1 MLLLP
6 PKDIEG
12 EEKLFMDQLLVEL
25 EVAEGTAGAWLLVV
39 VAAGAVVVLV
49 GIIISQR
56 GSGRMREELPA
67 TPPP

>member
-25 EVAEGTAGAWLLVV
+25 EVAGLDNLELLE
-39 VAAGAVVVLV
+39 AAVIQIHHRIPQAELRIRIRWV
-49 GIIISQR
+49 GSR
-56 GSGRMREELPA
+56 SFF
-67 TPPP
+67 